1 MPPEVNNLLNLLRW
15 NPTVILSKGTFL
27 FLGGWKIPPKV
38 DHAIGTTRVPRDF
51 NVCHGWK
58 HIQHHRASLPWD
70 HALLS
75 FWFCACRIYMRW
87 AKKLPFTCST
97 LQKHSGAMFPQGVN
111 VCLPTRIFTLV
122 LSKLFGWH
130 APKSIRSSP
139 AFFSWTSCPVITKQN
154 VFYPPAWSL
163 VTCFPFQDFT
173 RHSRVRCCKN
183 QSIFSSVAPQKNPCC
198 CLQLGTPICSSTKG
212 HGAWRWNLW
221 PDNIAWHVMSHC
233 FAQKET
239 QADFI
244 YKATL
249 GAQRVWHVRICHSLL
264 DTKLHESSRYNG
276 RTSQS
281 RKRSP

>member
-1 MPPEVNNLLNLLRW
+1 MPICPQKWTICWDGTRQW
-15 NPTVILSKGTFL
+15 SFSKGTFL
-27 FLGGWKIPPKV
+27 FLGG
-38 DHAIGTTRVPRDF
+38 
-51 NVCHGWK
+51 
-58 HIQHHRASLPWD
+58 LPWD

-75 FWFCACRIYMRW
+75 FWFCARRIYMRW

-97 LQKHSGAMFPQGVN
+97 LQKQSGAMFPQGVN
-111 VCLPTRIFTLV
+111 VCLPTRIFMLV

-130 APKSIRSSP
+130 SRKSIRSSP

-163 VTCFPFQDFT
+163 LTCFPFQDFT

-183 QSIFSSVAPQKNPCC
+183 QFFSSVAPQKNPCC

-264 DTKLHESSRYNG
+264 DTEAPWIK
-276 RTSQS
+276 
-281 RKRSP
+281 